1 MVDTDEPV
9 LRVGVIGMG
18 FLGKVTGRE
27 LGRTERGELAA
38 ITDISDENLQAAAE
52 EFDVPEENQYA
63 DYEEMIANEN
73 LDAIAVTTP
82 HGLHAEQLLTGLD
95 NGLHVLCEKPLCT
108 NLEDAYEIVERT
120 ERSDRTVM
128 LGYQRHLASAFI
140 EAREYWHEDGRESPD
155 FVTAEVTQDWIDAV
169 EGSWKAD
176 PDLSGGGQ
184 LYDTG
189 SHLVDSVLWMTGLTP
204 TSVSADMIFHDEAER
219 VDTQATLT
227 VQFEEDAVA
236 SIAVSG
242 DAPRVD
248 EHIRIWGEDGA
259 TCIDGREW
267 NPRRYREIDREGTI
281 VDPNVSPGS
290 VQPKTEAFI
299 ESIREGTE
307 PPATVY
313 DGLYATALTEAAY
326 EAAWTGER
334 VDIDL

>member
-1 MVDTDEPV
+1 MVDTEEAV
-9 LRVGVIGMG
+9 LRTGIIGMG
-18 FLGKVTGRE
+18 FLGKVTARE
-27 LGRTERGELAA
+27 LDRSKSGELAA
-38 ITDISDENLQAAAE
+38 ITDVSDENLHAAGE
-52 EFDVPEENQYA
+52 EFNVPDTARYA
-63 DYEEMIANEN
+63 DYEEMIDSED

-82 HGLHAEQLLTGLD
+82 HGLHADQLLTGLEK
-95 NGLHVLCEKPLCT
+95 GLHVLCEKPMCT
-108 NLEDAYEIVERT
+108 NLEDAHEIVERT
-120 ERSDRTVM
+120 KQSDQTVM

-140 EAREYWHEDGRESPD
+140 EAREYWHEGGRTPD
-155 FVTAEVTQDWIDAV
+155 FVTAEVTQDWINAV

-189 SHLVDSVLWMTGLTP
+189 SHLIDSVLWTTGLTP
-204 TSVSADMIFHDEAER
+204 TSVSADMIFHDDAER
-219 VDTQATLT
+219 VDIQATLT

-242 DAPRVD
+242 DTPRVD

-267 NPRRYREIDREGTI
+267 NPRLYREIDSEGTI
-281 VDPNVSPGS
+281 IDPNVSPGS

-299 ESIREGTE
+299 EAIREGSE

-313 DGLYATALTEAAY
+313 DGLATTALTEAAY
-326 EAAWTGER
+326 EAARTGER
-334 VDIDL
+334 VKIDY

>member
-27 LGRTERGELAA
+27 LGRAESGELAA
-38 ITDISDENLQAAAE
+38 ITDISDENLRAAAE

-63 DYEEMIANEN
+63 DYEEMIANED

-95 NGLHVLCEKPLCT
+95 NGLHVLCEKPMCT
-108 NLEDAYEIVERT
+108 NMEDAREIVERT
-120 ERSDRTVM
+120 EQSDRTVM

-140 EAREYWHEDGRESPD
+140 NAREYWHEDGRSPD
-155 FVTAEVTQDWIDAV
+155 FITAEVTQDWINAV

-204 TSVSADMIFHDEAER
+204 KSVSADMLFYDDEER
-219 VDTQATLT
+219 IDVQATLS

-242 DAPRVD
+242 DTPRVD

-267 NPRRYREIDREGTI
+267 KPREYREIDRDGTI

-290 VQPKTEAFI
+290 TQPKTEAFI

-313 DGLYATALTEAAY
+313 DGLVATALTEAAY

-334 VDIDL
+334 VEIDV

>member
-1 MVDTDEPV
+1 MVDTEEAV
-9 LRVGVIGMG
+9 LRTGIIGMG
-18 FLGKVTGRE
+18 FLGKVTARE
-27 LGRTERGELAA
+27 LDRSKSGELAA
-38 ITDISDENLQAAAE
+38 IADVSDENLHAAGE
-52 EFDVPEENQYA
+52 EFNVPDAARYA
-63 DYEEMIANEN
+63 DYEEMIDSEN

-82 HGLHAEQLLTGLD
+82 HGLHADQLLTGLEK
-95 NGLHVLCEKPLCT
+95 GLHVLCEKPMCT
-108 NLEDAYEIVERT
+108 NLEDAHEIVERT
-120 ERSDRTVM
+120 KQSDQTVM

-140 EAREYWHEDGRESPD
+140 EAREYWHEDGRTPD
-155 FVTAEVTQDWIDAV
+155 FVTAEVTQDWINAV

-204 TSVSADMIFHDEAER
+204 TSVSADMIFHDDAER
-219 VDTQATLT
+219 IDTQATLT
-227 VQFEEDAVA
+227 VQFEEDAVG

-242 DAPRVD
+242 DTPRVD

-267 NPRRYREIDREGTI
+267 NPRLYREIDSEGTI
-281 VDPNVSPGS
+281 IDPNVSPGS

-299 ESIREGTE
+299 EAIREGSE

-313 DGLYATALTEAAY
+313 DGLAATALTEAAY
-326 EAAWTGER
+326 EAARTGER
-334 VDIDL
+334 VKIDY

>member
-1 MVDTDEPV
+1 MVNTDDPV
-9 LRVGVIGMG
+9 LRTGIIGMG
-18 FLGKVTGRE
+18 FLGKVTARE
-27 LGRTERGELAA
+27 LGRSESGELAG
-38 ITDISDENLQAAAE
+38 ITDVNEENLHAAGE
-52 EFDVPEENQYA
+52 EFNVSDAARYT
-63 DYEEMIANEN
+63 DYKEMIRNED

-82 HGLHAEQLLTGLD
+82 HGLHAEQLLTGLEQ
-95 NGLHVLCEKPLCT
+95 GLHVLCEKPMCT
-108 NLEDAYEIVERT
+108 SLEDAHEIVDRVEQ
-120 ERSDRTVM
+120 SDKTVM

-140 EAREYWHEDGRESPD
+140 EAREYWNDNERTPD
-155 FVTAEVTQDWIDAV
+155 FVTAEVTQDWINAV
-169 EGSWKAD
+169 EGSWKAN

-204 TSVSADMIFHDEAER
+204 TSVSADMIFHDDAER

-242 DAPRVD
+242 DTPRVD

-267 NPRRYREIDREGTI
+267 NPRLYREIDSEGTI
-281 VDPNVSPGS
+281 IDPNVSPGS

-299 ESIREGTE
+299 EAIRQGSE

-313 DGLYATALTEAAY
+313 DGLAATALTEAAY
-326 EAAWTGER
+326 EAARTGER
-334 VDIDL
+334 VNIDY

>member
-1 MVDTDEPV
+1 MVNTDDPV
-9 LRVGVIGMG
+9 LRTGIIGMG
-18 FLGKVTGRE
+18 FLGKVTARE
-27 LGRTERGELAA
+27 LGRSESGELAG
-38 ITDISDENLQAAAE
+38 ITDVNEENLHAAGE
-52 EFDVPEENQYA
+52 EFNLSDAARYT
-63 DYEEMIANEN
+63 DYKEMIRNED

-82 HGLHAEQLLTGLD
+82 HGLHAEQLLTGLEQ
-95 NGLHVLCEKPLCT
+95 GLHVLCEKPMCT
-108 NLEDAYEIVERT
+108 SLEDAHEIVDRVEQ
-120 ERSDRTVM
+120 SDKTVM

-140 EAREYWHEDGRESPD
+140 EAREYWNDNERTPD
-155 FVTAEVTQDWIDAV
+155 FVTAEVTQDWINAV
-169 EGSWKAD
+169 EGSWKAN

-204 TSVSADMIFHDEAER
+204 TSVSADMIFHDDAER

-242 DAPRVD
+242 DTPRVD

-267 NPRRYREIDREGTI
+267 NPRLYREIDSEGTI
-281 VDPNVSPGS
+281 IDPNVSPGS

-299 ESIREGTE
+299 EAIRQGSE

-313 DGLYATALTEAAY
+313 DGLAATALTEAAY
-326 EAAWTGER
+326 EAARTGER
-334 VDIDL
+334 VNIDY